1 MPIDW
6 NVRPNASRDAARLT
20 SSASGGATE
29 SYIALLEL
37 EPIQREIRPAR
48 WAAQRRRV
56 LSVVQHVARGMIGAA
71 DSLAIHGDEYCV
83 ITFGETTYDDASRSA
98 LAIGERIVRSLFG
111 EQGAKR
117 VKFAPRVLALKD
129 LSAKGGVPGMH
140 IALQALLPPARDV
153 QEARRAPSAPSAG
166 VPADLAAHG
175 PAAPPGPE
183 DRRARRQRILGMFGD
198 AQSASVYDTYVPI
211 WNIERKTADRFQL
224 LPRRDNGHSAPR
236 YGYAA
241 LGSDHTDRGLIA
253 FDMEAIELGLLALK
267 QAIDAGLHCELMLP
281 LHFDTAGSNQGRS
294 ELMEIFPNLPSFV
307 RGRLSFA
314 LFGVPDGVPETRLYS
329 IAGTLVQLVK
339 EVVVVLEPSAGYDA
353 GLRIIVSRIRSAGV
367 QGIAISFPPARP
379 EEGLEGA
386 SAIAGR
392 AAAAGMTACA
402 LGLVSGRQAHRLA
415 VAGCTRFGGP
425 LFGGPFFDLP
435 APYPVHAKVFEQSD

>member
-1 MPIDW
+1 VPTD
-6 NVRPNASRDAARLT
+6 RDARADN
-20 SSASGGATE
+20 SCYAAEASE
-29 SYIALLEL
+29 SYIALLDL
-37 EPIQREIRPAR
+37 EPIRREIRPER
-48 WAAQRRRV
+48 WLAHRRRA

-71 DSLAIHGDEYCV
+71 DSLALHGDEACV
-83 ITFGETTYDDASRSA
+83 ITFGETTGDGAARSA
-98 LAIGERIVRSLFG
+98 AAIGQKIVRSLFG
-111 EQGAKR
+111 EQAVKR
-117 VKFAPRVLALKD
+117 IPIEPRILALKD
-129 LSAKGGVPGMH
+129 LAAQGGLPGMP
-140 IALQALLPPARDV
+140 IALQSLLPGVRAAGAPA
-153 QEARRAPSAPSAG
+153 A
-166 VPADLAAHG
+166 G
-175 PAAPPGPE
+175 PAASSRPE
-183 DRRARRQRILGMFGD
+183 DRRARQQRILGLFGN
-198 AQSASVYDTYVPI
+198 AQSASVYDAYVPI

-224 LPRRDNGHSAPR
+224 LPCRDNGHSGPLS
-236 YGYAA
+236 GYAV

-253 FDMEAIELGLLALK
+253 FDMEAIERGLLALK
-267 QAIDAGLHCELMLP
+267 QAIDAGLQSELMLP

-294 ELMEIFPNLPSFV
+294 ELMEIFPNLPTFV

-329 IAGTLVQLVK
+329 IAGTLVQMVK
-339 EVVVVLEPSAGYDA
+339 EVVVVLEPSAGYDP
-353 GLRIIVSRIRSAGV
+353 GLRIIMSRIRSAGV
-367 QGIAISFPPARP
+367 QGFAISFPSARP

-386 SAIAGR
+386 SAIAAR

>member
-1 MPIDW
+1 MPT
-6 NVRPNASRDAARLT
+6 NRDARADTPRYAA
-20 SSASGGATE
+20 SAPE
-29 SYIALLEL
+29 SYIALLDL
-37 EPIQREIRPAR
+37 EPIRREIRPER

-56 LSVVQHVARGMIGAA
+56 LSVVQHVARGMIGAS

-83 ITFGETTYDDASRSA
+83 ITFGETTHNGASLSA
-98 LAIGERIVRSLFG
+98 LAIGDRIVRSLFG

-129 LSAKGGVPGMH
+129 LSAKGGVPGIH
-140 IALQALLPPARDV
+140 IALQALLPPARD
-153 QEARRAPSAPSAG
+153 ARAVRRSPDAAPAG
-166 VPADLAAHG
+166 VPAGPAAHG
-175 PAAPPGPE
+175 PAAAQGPE
-183 DRRARRQRILGMFGD
+183 DRRARRQRILGLFGN
-198 AQSASVYDTYVPI
+198 AQSAAVYDTYVPI

-224 LPRRDNGHSAPR
+224 LPRRDNGNSGPLS
-236 YGYAA
+236 GYAA
-241 LGSDHTDRGLIA
+241 LGSNHTDRGLIA
-253 FDMEAIELGLLALK
+253 FDMEAIERGLLALK
-267 QAIDAGLHCELMLP
+267 QAIDAGLSSELMLP

-294 ELMEIFPNLPSFV
+294 ELMEIFPNLPPFV
-307 RGRLSFA
+307 RSRLSFA
-314 LFGVPDGVPETRLYS
+314 LFGVPDGVPEARLYS

-392 AAAAGMTACA
+392 AVAAGITACA

-425 LFGGPFFDLP
+425 LFGGPFIDLP
-435 APYPVHAKVFEQSD
+435 APYSVHAKVFEQSD

>member
-1 MPIDW
+1 MS
-6 NVRPNASRDAARLT
+6 RHAASAP
-20 SSASGGATE
+20 E

-37 EPIQREIRPAR
+37 EPIQREIRPER

-56 LSVVQHVARGMIGAA
+56 LSVVPHVARGMIGAA

-83 ITFGETTYDDASRSA
+83 ITFGETTHGDATLSA

-111 EQGAKR
+111 EQGTKR
-117 VKFAPRVLALKD
+117 IKFAPRVLALKD
-129 LSAKGGVPGMH
+129 LSATGGVPGMH
-140 IALQALLPPARDV
+140 IALRALLPPAHD
-153 QEARRAPSAPSAG
+153 ARAVRRGADAPA
-166 VPADLAAHG
+166 G
-175 PAAPPGPE
+175 PAAGTAAGPE
-183 DRRARRQRILGMFGD
+183 DRRARRQRILGLFGN

-211 WNIERKTADRFQL
+211 WNIESKTADRFQL
-224 LPRRDNGHSAPR
+224 LPRRDNGHSGPLS
-236 YGYAA
+236 GYAV

-253 FDMEAIELGLLALK
+253 FDMEAIERGLLALK
-267 QAIDAGLHCELMLP
+267 QAIDAGRDGELMLP

-307 RGRLSFA
+307 RSRLSFA

-329 IAGTLVQLVK
+329 IAGTLVHLVK
-339 EVVVVLEPSAGYDA
+339 EVVVVLEPSAGYEP
-353 GLRIIVSRIRSAGV
+353 GLRIIMSRIRSAGV
-367 QGIAISFPPARP
+367 QGIAVSFPSARP

-386 SAIAGR
+386 SAIAAR
-392 AAAAGMTACA
+392 AAATGMTACA

-425 LFGGPFFDLP
+425 LFGGPFLDLP